1 MFTNRFKTIN
11 MYIKATLLG
20 NVGKDPEIKTTSTGK
35 KVATFS
41 LATTEKYS
49 GVSKTTWH
57 NIVVWEKLAEICE
70 KYVKKGSQLFVEGKI
85 SYRDYTDKNNVKHNI
100 TEIVASEVKLLGSKP
115 ESEKTSKVETRE
127 DILNAPD
134 ETNDLPF

>member
-1 MFTNRFKTIN
+1 MIN
-11 MYIKATLLG
+11 KVTLLG

-49 GVSKTTWH
+49 GESKTTWH

-70 KYVKKGSQLFVEGKI
+70 KYVKKGSQLFIEGKI
-85 SYRDYTDKNNVKHNI
+85 SYRVWEDKDSNKHNI
-100 TEIVASEVKLLGSKP
+100 TEIVASEVKLLGGKP
-115 ESEKTSKVETRE
+115 ESEKQASKVETRE
-127 DILNAPD
+127 DILNAHD
-134 ETNDLPF
+134 DNLPF

>member
-1 MFTNRFKTIN
+1 MIN
-11 MYIKATLLG
+11 KVTLLG

-49 GVSKTTWH
+49 GESKTTWH

-70 KYVKKGSQLFVEGKI
+70 KYVKKGSQIFVEGKI
-85 SYRDYTDKNNVKHNI
+85 SYRDYTDKNDVKHFI
-100 TEIVASEVKLLGSKP
+100 TEIVASEIKLLGGKP
-115 ESEKTSKVETRE
+115 TETKQEPKAETKE
-127 DILNAPD
+127 DILNAP
-134 ETNDLPF
+134 ETEDLPF